1 MKKRLFVLVFILFFI
16 GLTFISAQDS
26 NPIEGIPGGDIIV
39 DLAEGDNP
47 SENIEDVLDRIR
59 QERNDSDNGYLIS
72 QWKDQLLGNENIAA
86 VNAVFAENDLI
97 FRILFGVPYELS
109 LTMFFII
116 ALWFCVLLGLP
127 DIIDSIDFFNKISSW
142 IVSLLVVIIL
152 AQAQFF
158 RVIVNLTDR
167 LLFAPENGWIRLI
180 LGIIIFFIF
189 VYIYYVEK
197 IVGKYFNQLKKK
209 RKDKEAEEN
218 PIAKQLEQVQE
229 GLDADLGS

>member
-16 GLTFISAQDS
+16 GLTFISAQDPNS
-26 NPIEGIPGGDIIV
+26 IEGIGVEIV
-39 DLAEGDNP
+39 IGLAEGDDP
-47 SENIEDVLDRIR
+47 SESIEDVLDRIR
-59 QERNDSDNGYLIS
+59 QKRNDSDNGYLIS

-86 VNAVFAENDLI
+86 VNAVFAENDII

-116 ALWFCVLLGLP
+116 VLWFCVLLGLP
-127 DIIDSIDFFNKISSW
+127 DIIDSIDFFNKISNW

-189 VYIYYVEK
+189 VFIYYVEK

-209 RKDKEAEEN
+209 RKDEEAEEN
-218 PIAKQLEQVQE
+218 PVAKQLEHIQKGLEVNLE
-229 GLDADLGS
+229 G